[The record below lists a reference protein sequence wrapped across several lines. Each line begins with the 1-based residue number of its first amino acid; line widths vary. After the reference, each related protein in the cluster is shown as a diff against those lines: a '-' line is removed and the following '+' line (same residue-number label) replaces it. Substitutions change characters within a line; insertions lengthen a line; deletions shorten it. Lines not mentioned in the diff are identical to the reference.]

1 MYRRAPPFHQLSPAE
16 QFSVLIESPP
26 PERLALMR
34 MLPLDDAAD
43 LVQAAPVE
51 QRDGLLELL
60 EAAAR
65 YEVTALLAYAED
77 VAGGLMNPRFVRLRP
92 EFSVDEAI
100 RYLRIH
106 GRDFAQP
113 IGDAYVLDA
122 QQRLLGIVSP
132 LDLFSSPVN
141 QTIERVMTKDPIS
154 VSEDADQELV
164 SQIFRK
170 YDLLAAPVV
179 DGFGRMKGVVT
190 ADDIVDVLA
199 EEATEDVQKI
209 GGAGPLDAPYL
220 QTRFS
225 SMLRSR
231 GGWLALLFLGEMLT
245 ATAMGWY
252 EDQLSRAIVLVLFLP
267 LIISSGGNAGS
278 QATTLVI
285 RAMALGEVKLR
296 DWWRVVRREFVVGL
310 ALGILLAMIG
320 ALRIVVW
327 QGLFDSYGE
336 HYLLIVLTVSL
347 SLVGVVL
354 WGVMAGSLLPFI
366 LRLGG
371 LDPASASAPFVAT
384 IVDVTG
390 LVIYFSIAGVVLRGT
405 LL

>member
-1 MYRRAPPFHQLSPAE
+1 MAYRAPLFHQLSPAD
-16 QFSVLIESPP
+16 QFSVLLELPP
-26 PERLALMR
+26 PERLARMR

-43 LVQAAPVE
+43 LIQAAPDA
-51 QRDGLLELL
+51 QRDELLGLLEDT
-60 EAAAR
+60 AR
-65 YEVTALLAYAED
+65 YEVKALLAYAQD

-100 RYLRIH
+100 RYLRLY
-106 GRDFAQP
+106 GRDVAQP
-113 IGDAYVLDA
+113 IGDAYVLDGE
-122 QQRLLGIVSP
+122 QHLLGIVSP
-132 LDLFSSPVN
+132 LDLFASPVN
-141 QTIERVMTKDPIS
+141 QTVDRVMTKDPIT

-164 SQIFRK
+164 SQIFRE

-179 DGFGRMKGVVT
+179 DRFGRMKGVVT
-190 ADDIVDVLA
+190 VDDIVDVLA

-209 GGAGPLDAPYL
+209 GGAGALDTPYL
-220 QTRFS
+220 RARFS
-225 SMLRSR
+225 SMVRSR

-252 EDQLSRAIVLVLFLP
+252 EDRLSRAIVLVLFLP

-296 DWWRVVRREFVVGL
+296 DWWKVVRREFVVGL
-310 ALGILLAMIG
+310 ALGVLLAMIG
-320 ALRIVVW
+320 SLRIIVW

-336 HYLLIVLTVSL
+336 HYLLIVLTVAL
-347 SLVGVVL
+347 SLLGVVL

-390 LVIYFSIAGVVLRGT
+390 LVIYFSIAGVALRGT

>member
-1 MYRRAPPFHQLSPAE
+1 MAYRAPLFHQLSPAD
-16 QFSVLIESPP
+16 QFSVLLELPP
-26 PERLALMR
+26 PERLARMR

-43 LVQAAPVE
+43 LIQAAPDA
-51 QRDGLLELL
+51 QRDELLGLLEDT
-60 EAAAR
+60 AR
-65 YEVTALLAYAED
+65 YEVKALLAYAQD

-100 RYLRIH
+100 RYLRLY
-106 GRDFAQP
+106 GRDVAQP
-113 IGDAYVLDA
+113 IGDAYVLDGE
-122 QQRLLGIVSP
+122 QHLLGIVSP

-141 QTIERVMTKDPIS
+141 QTVDRVMTKDPIT

-164 SQIFRK
+164 SQIFRE

-179 DGFGRMKGVVT
+179 DRFGRMKGVVT
-190 ADDIVDVLA
+190 VDDIVDVLA

-209 GGAGPLDAPYL
+209 GGAGALDTPYL
-220 QTRFS
+220 RARFS
-225 SMLRSR
+225 SMVRSR

-252 EDQLSRAIVLVLFLP
+252 EDRLSRAIVLVLFLP

-296 DWWRVVRREFVVGL
+296 DWWKVVRREFVVGL
-310 ALGILLAMIG
+310 ALGVLLAMIG
-320 ALRIVVW
+320 SLRIIVW

-336 HYLLIVLTVSL
+336 HYLLIVLTVAL
-347 SLVGVVL
+347 SLLGVVL

-390 LVIYFSIAGVVLRGT
+390 LVIYFSIAGVALRGT

>member
-1 MYRRAPPFHQLSPAE
+1 MSYRAPLFHQLSPAD
-16 QFSVLIESPP
+16 QFAVLLELPP
-26 PERLALMR
+26 PERLARMR

-43 LVQAAPVE
+43 LIQAAPDA
-51 QRDGLLELL
+51 QRDELLGLLEDT
-60 EAAAR
+60 AR
-65 YEVTALLAYAED
+65 YEVKALLAYAQD

-100 RYLRIH
+100 RYLRLY
-106 GRDFAQP
+106 GRDVAQP
-113 IGDAYVLDA
+113 IGDAYVLDVE
-122 QQRLLGIVSP
+122 QHLLGIVSP
-132 LDLFSSPVN
+132 LDLFSSMV
-141 QTIERVMTKDPIS
+141 
-154 VSEDADQELV
+154 
-164 SQIFRK
+164 
-170 YDLLAAPVV
+170 
-179 DGFGRMKGVVT
+179 
-190 ADDIVDVLA
+190 
-199 EEATEDVQKI
+199 
-209 GGAGPLDAPYL
+209 
-220 QTRFS
+220 
-225 SMLRSR
+225 RSR

-252 EDQLSRAIVLVLFLP
+252 EDRLSRAIVLVLFLP
-267 LIISSGGNAGS
+267 LIIISSGGNAGS

-296 DWWRVVRREFVVGL
+296 DWWKVVRREFVVGL
-310 ALGILLAMIG
+310 ALGVLLAMIG
-320 ALRIVVW
+320 SLRIIVW

-336 HYLLIVLTVSL
+336 HYLLIVLTVAL
-347 SLVGVVL
+347 SLLGVVL

>member
-1 MYRRAPPFHQLSPAE
+1 MAYRAPLFHQLSPAD
-16 QFSVLIESPP
+16 QFSVLLELPP
-26 PERLALMR
+26 PERLARMR

-43 LVQAAPVE
+43 LIQAAPDA
-51 QRDGLLELL
+51 QRDELLGLLEDT
-60 EAAAR
+60 AR
-65 YEVTALLAYAED
+65 YEVKALLAYAQD

-100 RYLRIH
+100 RYLRLY
-106 GRDFAQP
+106 GRDVAQP
-113 IGDAYVLDA
+113 IGDAYVLDGE
-122 QQRLLGIVSP
+122 QHLLGIVSP

-141 QTIERVMTKDPIS
+141 QTVDRVMTKDPIT

-164 SQIFRK
+164 SQIFRE

-179 DGFGRMKGVVT
+179 DRFGRMKGVVT
-190 ADDIVDVLA
+190 VDDIVDVLA

-209 GGAGPLDAPYL
+209 GGAGALDTPYL
-220 QTRFS
+220 RARFS
-225 SMLRSR
+225 SMVRSR

-252 EDQLSRAIVLVLFLP
+252 EDRLSRAIVLVLFLP

-296 DWWRVVRREFVVGL
+296 DWWKVVRREFVVGL
-310 ALGILLAMIG
+310 ALGVLLAMIG
-320 ALRIVVW
+320 SLRIIVW
-327 QGLFDSYGE
+327 QGLFNSYGE
-336 HYLLIVLTVSL
+336 HYLLIVLTVAL
-347 SLVGVVL
+347 SLLGVVL

-390 LVIYFSIAGVVLRGT
+390 LVIYFSIAGVALRGT

>member
-1 MYRRAPPFHQLSPAE
+1 MAYRAPLFHQLSPAD
-16 QFSVLIESPP
+16 QFSELLELPP
-26 PERLALMR
+26 PEQLARMR

-43 LVQAAPVE
+43 LIQAAPDT
-51 QRDGLLELL
+51 QRDELLGLLED
-60 EAAAR
+60 AAR
-65 YEVTALLAYAED
+65 YEVKALLAYAQD

-100 RYLRIH
+100 RYLRLY
-106 GRDFAQP
+106 GRDVAQP

-122 QQRLLGIVSP
+122 EQRLLGIVSP

-141 QTIERVMTKDPIS
+141 QTVDRLMTKDPIT
-154 VSEDADQELV
+154 VPEDADQELV
-164 SQIFRK
+164 SQIFRE

-179 DGFGRMKGVVT
+179 DRFGRMKGVVT
-190 ADDIVDVLA
+190 VDDIVDVLA

-209 GGAGPLDAPYL
+209 GGAGALDAPYL
-220 QTRFS
+220 RTRFS
-225 SMLRSR
+225 SMVRSR

-252 EDQLSRAIVLVLFLP
+252 EDRLSRAIVLVLFLP

-285 RAMALGEVKLR
+285 RAMALGEVQLR
-296 DWWRVVRREFVVGL
+296 DWWKVVRREFVVGL
-310 ALGILLAMIG
+310 ALGVLLAMIG
-320 ALRIVVW
+320 SLRIIVW

-336 HYLLIVLTVSL
+336 HYLLIVLTVAL
-347 SLVGVVL
+347 SLLGVVL

>member
-1 MYRRAPPFHQLSPAE
+1 VAYRAPLFHQLSPAD
-16 QFSVLIESPP
+16 QFSVLLELPP
-26 PERLALMR
+26 PERLARMR

-43 LVQAAPVE
+43 LIQAAPDA
-51 QRDGLLELL
+51 QRDELLGLLEDT
-60 EAAAR
+60 AR
-65 YEVTALLAYAED
+65 YEVKALLAYAQD

-100 RYLRIH
+100 RYLRLY
-106 GRDFAQP
+106 GRDVAQP
-113 IGDAYVLDA
+113 IGDAYVLDGE
-122 QQRLLGIVSP
+122 QHLLGIVSP
-132 LDLFSSPVN
+132 LDLFASPVN
-141 QTIERVMTKDPIS
+141 QTVDSVMTKDPIT

-164 SQIFRK
+164 SQIFRE

-179 DGFGRMKGVVT
+179 DRFGRMKGVVT
-190 ADDIVDVLA
+190 VDDIVDVLA

-209 GGAGPLDAPYL
+209 GGAGALDTPYL
-220 QTRFS
+220 RARFS
-225 SMLRSR
+225 SMVRSR

-252 EDQLSRAIVLVLFLP
+252 EDRLSRAIVLVLFLP

-296 DWWRVVRREFVVGL
+296 DWWKVVRREFVVGL
-310 ALGILLAMIG
+310 ALGVLLAMIG
-320 ALRIVVW
+320 SLRIIVW

-336 HYLLIVLTVSL
+336 HYLLIVLTVAL
-347 SLVGVVL
+347 SLLGVVL

-390 LVIYFSIAGVVLRGT
+390 LVIYFSIAGVALRGT

>member
-1 MYRRAPPFHQLSPAE
+1 MAYRAPLFHQLSPAD
-16 QFSVLIESPP
+16 QFSVLLELPP
-26 PERLALMR
+26 PERLARMR

-43 LVQAAPVE
+43 LIQAAPDA
-51 QRDGLLELL
+51 QRDELLGLLEDT
-60 EAAAR
+60 AR
-65 YEVTALLAYAED
+65 YEVKALLAYAQD

-100 RYLRIH
+100 RYLRLY
-106 GRDFAQP
+106 GRDVAQP
-113 IGDAYVLDA
+113 IGDAYVLDGE
-122 QQRLLGIVSP
+122 QHLLGIVSP

-141 QTIERVMTKDPIS
+141 QTVDRVMTKDPIT

-164 SQIFRK
+164 SQIFRE

-179 DGFGRMKGVVT
+179 DRFGRMKGVVSV
-190 ADDIVDVLA
+190 DDIVDVLA

-209 GGAGPLDAPYL
+209 GGAGALDTPYL
-220 QTRFS
+220 RARFS
-225 SMLRSR
+225 SMVRSR

-252 EDQLSRAIVLVLFLP
+252 EDRLSRAIVLVLFLP

-296 DWWRVVRREFVVGL
+296 DWWKVVRREFVVGL
-310 ALGILLAMIG
+310 ALGVLLAMIG
-320 ALRIVVW
+320 SLRIIVW
-327 QGLFDSYGE
+327 QGLFNSYGE
-336 HYLLIVLTVSL
+336 HYLLIVLTVAL
-347 SLVGVVL
+347 SLLGVVL

-390 LVIYFSIAGVVLRGT
+390 LVIYFSIAGVALRGT

>member
-1 MYRRAPPFHQLSPAE
+1 MSYRAPLFHQLSPAD
-16 QFSVLIESPP
+16 QFSVLLELPP
-26 PERLALMR
+26 PERLARMR

-43 LVQAAPVE
+43 LIQAAPDA
-51 QRDGLLELL
+51 QRGELLGLLEDT
-60 EAAAR
+60 AR
-65 YEVTALLAYAED
+65 YEVKALLAYAQD

-92 EFSVDEAI
+92 EFTVDEAI
-100 RYLRIH
+100 RYLRLY
-106 GRDFAQP
+106 GRDVAQP

-122 QQRLLGIVSP
+122 EQRLLGIVSP

-141 QTIERVMTKDPIS
+141 QTVDRVMTKKPIT

-179 DGFGRMKGVVT
+179 DRSGRMKGVVT
-190 ADDIVDVLA
+190 VDDIVDVLA

-220 QTRFS
+220 QTRFA
-225 SMLRSR
+225 SMVRSR

-252 EDQLSRAIVLVLFLP
+252 EDQMSRAIVLVLFLP

-285 RAMALGEVKLR
+285 RAMALGDVR
-296 DWWRVVRREFVVGL
+296 WGIWW
-310 ALGILLAMIG
+310 
-320 ALRIVVW
+320 
-327 QGLFDSYGE
+327 
-336 HYLLIVLTVSL
+336 
-347 SLVGVVL
+347 
-354 WGVMAGSLLPFI
+354 
-366 LRLGG
+366 
-371 LDPASASAPFVAT
+371 
-384 IVDVTG
+384 
-390 LVIYFSIAGVVLRGT
+390 
-405 LL
+405 